1 MKCREAQAALEG
13 TSMQPGSPG
22 AGGPLHEHLQ
32 SCRTCGE
39 MSEQLDRTWTA
50 MSAYPS
56 IEPSP
61 DFLPRFHRLLQ
72 TSEPHQG
79 GPWIWRPVMGW
90 QWMAL
95 VASVVIVCFLLIS
108 KSPPHP
114 AMVEAA
120 MTGDQMDEKLL
131 QDVEQSLNQTDVV
144 HNYLSVYDEWEG
156 IQLENSPQNLPAG
169 RATERKKT
177 S

>member
-1 MKCREAQAALEG
+1 MS
-13 TSMQPGSPG
+13 TQPGSPVTDDS
-22 AGGPLHEHLQ
+22 LREHLQ
-32 SCRTCGE
+32 SCRTCRE
-39 MSEQLDRTWTA
+39 VSEQLDRTWRA

-56 IEPSP
+56 IEPTP

-72 TSEPHQG
+72 AGESHRGSPV
-79 GPWIWRPVMGW
+79 WRPVMGW

-95 VASVVIVCFLLIS
+95 VASVAIVCFLLIA

-114 AMVEAA
+114 AVPEAV
-120 MTGDQMDEKLL
+120 MTRDQIDEKLL
-131 QDVEQSLNQTDVV
+131 EDVEQSLNRTDVV
-144 HNYLSVYDEWEG
+144 RRYLPAYDEWERV
-156 IQLENSPQNLPAG
+156 LPENPSRDLTPG